1 MAITK
6 TEEIRRIDVSPVS
19 GSDPTVVVRKII
31 TFDDEDDNQ
40 LPSSQDH
47 TRHIVKYTTT
57 TDEEGVETQVL
68 TDYSGED
75 ALVIAVCGA
84 IWS

>member
-68 TDYSGED
+68 TDYSGEE
-75 ALVIAVCGA
+75 ALVVSVCDA
-84 IWS
+84 IWA